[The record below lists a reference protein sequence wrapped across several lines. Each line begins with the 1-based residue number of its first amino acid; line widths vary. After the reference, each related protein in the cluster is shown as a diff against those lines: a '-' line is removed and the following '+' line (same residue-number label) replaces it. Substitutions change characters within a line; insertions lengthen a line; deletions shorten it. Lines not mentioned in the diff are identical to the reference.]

1 MNKIYNFS
9 KLHFYIRKDKEKLYK
24 YVYDFA

>member
-1 MNKIYNFS
+1 MNKIYKFS

-24 YVYDFA
+24 HVNDFA